1 MKMMRW
7 LPNYHITEINRYYK
21 VAQSCCTD
29 VSRKLT
35 MKHTTS
41 TYIPVPVVK
50 LCTTY
55 MIAILY
61 DVSINPFMG
70 TIFGSAM
77 PLWFIS

>member
-1 MKMMRW
+1 
-7 LPNYHITEINRYYK
+7 
-21 VAQSCCTD
+21 
-29 VSRKLT
+29 